1 MSQDMSDADDDIY
14 PAAYR
19 AAQQEQAT
27 TLKSAAGK
35 AGLEFSGYLAPRDA
49 LWALKAIERGA
60 FISPS
65 EIVAVAVQQFIE
77 MSEHPDLRRELL
89 SRTLQKARKDPRP
102 GTPAEEAFA
111 RIEAHIAE
119 FKNHRPARWENV
131 GREHLPADPK

>member
-1 MSQDMSDADDDIY
+1 MSESNSDDDIF

-27 TLKSAAGK
+27 RLKSAAEN
-35 AGLEFSGYLAPRDA
+35 AGLKFEGYLAPRDA
-49 LWALKAIERGA
+49 LWALEAIERGA

-89 SRTLQKARKDPRP
+89 GRTLQSRMDDPRP
-102 GTPAEEAFA
+102 GIPIEEAFA
-111 RIEAHIAE
+111 KIKAHIAE
-119 FKNHRPARWENV
+119 FKNHQPARWEKI
-131 GREHLPADPK
+131 GEEYLPADSE